1 MSFIS
6 VSVKNTV
13 ILSVMTE
20 CSRDIYWLLEERA
33 TVLGVSVLNMDST
46 DPIETSKDVTAARRT
61 AVCLSYSFFEGGG
74 VPCISFSNYTYVCMY
89 GVYIK
94 SIYVTVRVT
103 VDLSVCQEL

>member
-74 VPCISFSNYTYVCMY
+74 GSLYFIFKLYLCLYVW
-89 GVYIK
+89 GVHKVHICYCT
-94 SIYVTVRVT
+94 SY
-103 VDLSVCQEL
+103 S